1 MRKFMLLMAM
11 LVMALFL
18 LTLFLANRVLAQSRI
33 SGLAFGCEEPY
44 SLCTERQH
52 ETSYDPEYRGHY
64 IGHDEPSLLFYS
76 GVPGSG
82 NYNQYKLVLPKDPAK
97 FPTDASPAG
106 IGGPTV
112 WNFQLHPAF
121 WFGMA
126 LCDTQSY
133 PLATFDCPADS
144 DSNIFD
150 SANPSSP
157 KYIGRHPGTAFLEL
171 QFYPPGWGP
180 VSITLNQ
187 YAAALHIN
195 SLSVKPLGP
204 NGEID
209 NNVDCQNKVGL
220 ETTVFALL
228 TLDGKS
234 QAPAD
239 PLNNSPLKFAGIPG
253 KTLLMNPGDTLIVTI
268 RDTPD
273 GLRTTVQDLT
283 TGQTGFMTAS
293 PANGFA
299 QIKFD
304 PGAPTCTSIPYAY
317 HPMYATSGPHTRV
330 PWTAHTYNIAFS
342 DEIGHFNYCD
352 LQDNSIAPGI
362 GACLVSPVEKVVDPT
377 TKTHEADDQVCVDTA
392 SSLFA
397 IPPGSLG
404 PLGGCFDS
412 DVDFDGIPYHHAWP
426 GSGEDPYRF
435 SAVPTPILFTSGK
448 FLPTTG
454 GGLQNF
460 SQVAFEADIPRIES
474 TCNRITGAGCV
485 NPPPGAL
492 FYPIYTTTEKNGQC
506 WWQVG
511 GAHIPGTT
519 NTFGGTSAT
528 EFKTIEPSFF
538 ISGTRS
544 HPGTITLL
552 ENYNQILNDNPCPSQ

>member
-1 MRKFMLLMAM
+1 MRKSMLLVAV
-11 LVMALFL
+11 LLLPLLFI
-18 LTLFLANRVLAQSRI
+18 TQSQAQSRP
-33 SGLAFGCEEPY
+33 SVAASGCEEFF
-44 SLCTERQH
+44 SLCTER
-52 ETSYDPEYRGHY
+52 EYNRSYDPEYRGHY

-76 GVPGSG
+76 NVPGSG
-82 NYNQYKLVLPKDPAK
+82 NYNQYRLVLPKDPPK
-97 FPTDASPAG
+97 FPTDAHPSGAG
-106 IGGPTV
+106 SPTV

-144 DSNIFD
+144 DRNIFD
-150 SANPSSP
+150 DANPSSP
-157 KYIGRHPGTAFLEL
+157 HYIGRHPGAAFLEL
-171 QFYPPGWGP
+171 QFYPPGW
-180 VSITLNQ
+180 VSSYSLTQ
-187 YAAALHIN
+187 YAVALHIN
-195 SLSVKPLGP
+195 SYSLKPLGP
-204 NGEID
+204 NGPLV

-239 PLNNSPLKFAGIPG
+239 PLNNNPNKFAVIPG
-253 KTLLMNPGDTLIVTI
+253 ETFVMNPGDSLVVTI

-293 PANGFA
+293 IANGFA

-317 HPMYATSGPHTRV
+317 HPMYATASPHTRV
-330 PWTAHTYNIAFS
+330 PWAAHTYNIAFS

-352 LQDNSIAPGI
+352 AQDNSLAPGL
-362 GACLVSPVEKVVDPT
+362 GACLVSPVEDEVNPTTGTHEPDDLFCVDP
-377 TKTHEADDQVCVDTA
+377 A
-392 SSLFA
+392 SSEFFS
-397 IPPGSLG
+397 PGSVQ
-404 PLGGCFDS
+404 PFGGCLDA
-412 DVDFDGIPYHHAWP
+412 DVDFDGVPYHHAWP
-426 GSGEDPYRF
+426 GSGDDPYHF
-435 SAVPTPILFTSGK
+435 SAVPTPILFSSGK
-448 FLPTTG
+448 FLATG
-454 GGLQNF
+454 GGFENF
-460 SQVAFEADIPRIES
+460 SQVAFEADIPAIEGS
-474 TCNRITGAGCV
+474 TCNRATGAGCV

-492 FYPIYTTTEKNGQC
+492 FYPFYTTTERNGQC

-511 GAHIPGTT
+511 GAHIPDTT
-519 NTFGGTSAT
+519 NTFGGSSAT
-528 EFKTIEPSFF
+528 EFKSLEPTLY
-538 ISGTRS
+538 IAGTS
-544 HPGTITLL
+544 KNPGSRIRF